1 MNEIENEENKEKN
14 NMPEEKQTL
23 WELMIGTIAFVFFL
37 MLGNLLVENPL
48 AYTVGLI
55 LGGAVSIGM
64 SVHMYSSLQ
73 KAVLYDRKNAE
84 KKIKIGSLI
93 RMAFMLIALVVS
105 VIVPQYISLVGVAL
119 GILSLK
125 FSAYLQPL
133 THKVLKKI
141 RNKGR

>member
-1 MNEIENEENKEKN
+1 MKEIEKDENRGKN
-14 NMPEEKQTL
+14 KMSEEKQTL
-23 WELMIGTIAFVFFL
+23 WELIIGTIVCVLLF
-37 MLGNLLVENPL
+37 MLGNLLVKNQF
-48 AYTVGLI
+48 AYTIGLI
-55 LGGAVSIGM
+55 LGGAVAIGM
-64 SVHMYSSLQ
+64 SFHMYSSLQ
-73 KAVLYDRKNAE
+73 KAVLYDRETAG

-93 RMAFMLIALVVS
+93 RMAFMLIALVLS
-105 VIVPQYISLVGVAL
+105 VILPQYISLLGVAF

>member
-1 MNEIENEENKEKN
+1 
-14 NMPEEKQTL
+14 MPQEKQTL
-23 WELMIGTIAFVFFL
+23 WDLIVGILFFVILF
-37 MLGNLLVENPL
+37 MLGNFLVENHL
-48 AYTVGLI
+48 AYTLGLI
-55 LGGAVSIGM
+55 LGGADSVAM

-73 KAVLYDRKNAE
+73 KAVLYDKKTAQ
-84 KKIKIGSLI
+84 KKIQGSTLF
-93 RMAFMLIALVVS
+93 RMVFMLIILVVS
-105 VIVPQYISLVGVAL
+105 ALLPQYISFIGVAL

>member
-1 MNEIENEENKEKN
+1 MS
-14 NMPEEKQTL
+14 EEKQTL
-23 WELMIGTIAFVFFL
+23 WELIIGTIVCVLLF
-37 MLGNLLVENPL
+37 MLGNLLVKNQF
-48 AYTVGLI
+48 AYTIGLI
-55 LGGAVSIGM
+55 LGGAVAIGM
-64 SVHMYSSLQ
+64 SFHMYSSLQ
-73 KAVLYDRKNAE
+73 KAVLYDRETAG

-93 RMAFMLIALVVS
+93 RMAFMLIALVLS
-105 VIVPQYISLVGVAL
+105 VILPQYISLLGVAF

>member
-1 MNEIENEENKEKN
+1 
-14 NMPEEKQTL
+14 MPEEKQTL
-23 WELMIGTIAFVFFL
+23 CELIIGTFFCVL
-37 MLGNLLVENPL
+37 LFLFGNFIVENQL
-48 AYTVGLI
+48 AYTLGLL

-64 SVHMYSSLQ
+64 SFHMYSSLQ
-73 KAVLYDRKNAE
+73 KAILYDEEQAQ
-84 KKIKIGSLI
+84 KKVQIGSLI
-93 RMAFMLIALVVS
+93 RMIVMVIALALS
-105 VIVPQYISLVGVAL
+105 VILPQYISFLGVAF

>member
-1 MNEIENEENKEKN
+1 MAEG
-14 NMPEEKQTL
+14 KQTL
-23 WELMIGTIAFVFFL
+23 SDLIVGTLFFVLLFL
-37 MLGNLLVENPL
+37 LGNFIVENHL
-48 AYTVGLI
+48 AYTLGLL

-64 SVHMYSSLQ
+64 SFHMYSSLLQ
-73 KAVLYDRKNAE
+73 AILYDKETAE
-84 KKIKIGSLI
+84 KKVKIGSLI
-93 RMAFMLIALVVS
+93 RMIFMMIALIISVVL
-105 VIVPQYISLVGVAL
+105 PQYVSLVGVAF

>member
-1 MNEIENEENKEKN
+1 MS
-14 NMPEEKQTL
+14 EEKQTL
-23 WELMIGTIAFVFFL
+23 WELIIGTIVCVLLF
-37 MLGNLLVENPL
+37 MLGNLLVKNQF
-48 AYTVGLI
+48 AYTIGLI
-55 LGGAVSIGM
+55 LGGAVAIGM
-64 SVHMYSSLQ
+64 SFHMYSSLQ
-73 KAVLYDRKNAE
+73 KAVLYDRETAG

-93 RMAFMLIALVVS
+93 RMAFMLIVLVLS
-105 VIVPQYISLVGVAL
+105 VILPQYISLLGVAF

>member
-1 MNEIENEENKEKN
+1 MKEIEKDENRGKN
-14 NMPEEKQTL
+14 KMSEEKQTL
-23 WELMIGTIAFVFFL
+23 WELIIGTIVCVLLF
-37 MLGNLLVENPL
+37 MLGNLLVKNQF
-48 AYTVGLI
+48 AYTIGLI
-55 LGGAVSIGM
+55 LGGAVAIGM
-64 SVHMYSSLQ
+64 SFHMYSSLQ
-73 KAVLYDRKNAE
+73 KAVLYDRETAG

-93 RMAFMLIALVVS
+93 RMAFMLIVLVLS
-105 VIVPQYISLVGVAL
+105 VILPQYISLLGVAF

>member
-1 MNEIENEENKEKN
+1 MQN
-14 NMPEEKQTL
+14 EKQTL
-23 WELMIGTIAFVFFL
+23 WDLIVGTLFFVLLFL
-37 MLGNLLVENPL
+37 FGNFIVENQL
-48 AYTVGLI
+48 AYTLGLL

-64 SVHMYSSLQ
+64 SFHMYSSLQ
-73 KAVLYDRKNAE
+73 KAILYDEEQAQ
-84 KKIKIGSLI
+84 KKVQMGSLI
-93 RMAFMLIALVVS
+93 RMIVMVIALALS
-105 VIVPQYISLVGVAL
+105 VILPQYISFLGVAF

>member
-1 MNEIENEENKEKN
+1 MQN
-14 NMPEEKQTL
+14 EKQTL
-23 WELMIGTIAFVFFL
+23 WDLIVGTLFFVLLFL
-37 MLGNLLVENPL
+37 FGNFIVENQL
-48 AYTVGLI
+48 AYTLGLL

-64 SVHMYSSLQ
+64 SFHMYSSLQ
-73 KAVLYDRKNAE
+73 KAILYDEEQAQ
-84 KKIKIGSLI
+84 KKVQIGSLI
-93 RMAFMLIALVVS
+93 RMIVMVIALALS
-105 VIVPQYISLVGVAL
+105 VILPQYISFLGVAF

>member
-1 MNEIENEENKEKN
+1 MS
-14 NMPEEKQTL
+14 EEKQTL
-23 WELMIGTIAFVFFL
+23 WELIIGTIVCVLLF
-37 MLGNLLVENPL
+37 MLGNLLVKNQF
-48 AYTVGLI
+48 AYTIGLI
-55 LGGAVSIGM
+55 LGGAVAIGM
-64 SVHMYSSLQ
+64 SFHMYGSLQ
-73 KAVLYDRKNAE
+73 KAVLYDRETAG

-93 RMAFMLIALVVS
+93 RMAFMLIALVLS
-105 VIVPQYISLVGVAL
+105 VILPQYISLLGVAF